1 MAMKSAQLVAALLLL
16 TVTASQPRH
25 LRPARGH
32 VLGDQQLRTR
42 GPGHA
47 LGDQQLRTRGPGHVL
62 GDQQLRTRGP
72 GHVLGDQQL
81 PSVTAAPRA
90 GATPWEAGG
99 RGLGLE
105 QSSLQMLEEL
115 GNTLDLERDI
125 LEVLSSS
132 SSDRGLEHRI
142 LQLVVELEAARLRAG
157 SEEGGLA
164 TPWS

>member
-62 GDQQLRTRGP
+62 GDQQL
-72 GHVLGDQQL
+72 

-115 GNTLDLERDI
+115 GNTLDSERDI
-125 LEVLSSS
+125 LEVLQLRS

-142 LQLVVELEAARLRAG
+142 LQLVVEVEAARLRAG

>member
-47 LGDQQLRTRGPGHVL
+47 LD
-62 GDQQLRTRGP
+62 
-72 GHVLGDQQL
+72 DQQL
-81 PSVTAAPRA
+81 PIVTAAPRA

-115 GNTLDLERDI
+115 GNTLDSERDI
-125 LEVLSSS
+125 LEMLSS

-142 LQLVVELEAARLRAG
+142 LQLVVELEAARLRAR

>member
-47 LGDQQLRTRGPGHVL
+47 LGDQQL
-62 GDQQLRTRGP
+62 
-72 GHVLGDQQL
+72 

-125 LEVLSSS
+125 LEMLSS

>member
-42 GPGHA
+42 GPGH
-47 LGDQQLRTRGPGHVL
+47 VL

-72 GHVLGDQQL
+72 GHALDDQQV

-115 GNTLDLERDI
+115 GNTLDSERDI
-125 LEVLSSS
+125 LEVLSS

>member
-32 VLGDQQLRTR
+32 VLGDEELS
-42 GPGHA
+42 
-47 LGDQQLRTRGPGHVL
+47 
-62 GDQQLRTRGP
+62 
-72 GHVLGDQQL
+72 
-81 PSVTAAPRA
+81 SVTAAPRA

-115 GNTLDLERDI
+115 GNTLDSERDI
-125 LEVLSSS
+125 LEVLSS

>member
-25 LRPARGH
+25 LRPAR
-32 VLGDQQLRTR
+32 
-42 GPGHA
+42 
-47 LGDQQLRTRGPGHVL
+47 GHVL

-115 GNTLDLERDI
+115 GNTLDSERDI
-125 LEVLSSS
+125 LEMLSS

>member
-42 GPGHA
+42 GPE
-47 LGDQQLRTRGPGHVL
+47 HVL
-62 GDQQLRTRGP
+62 D
-72 GHVLGDQQL
+72 DEEL

-115 GNTLDLERDI
+115 GNTLDSERDI
-125 LEVLSSS
+125 LEVLSS

-142 LQLVVELEAARLRAG
+142 LQLLVELEAARLRAG

>member
-25 LRPARGH
+25 LRPAR
-32 VLGDQQLRTR
+32 
-42 GPGHA
+42 
-47 LGDQQLRTRGPGHVL
+47 
-62 GDQQLRTRGP
+62 

-115 GNTLDLERDI
+115 GNTLDSERDI
-125 LEVLSSS
+125 LEVLSS

>member
-32 VLGDQQLRTR
+32 VVGDEE
-42 GPGHA
+42 
-47 LGDQQLRTRGPGHVL
+47 
-62 GDQQLRTRGP
+62 
-72 GHVLGDQQL
+72 L
-81 PSVTAAPRA
+81 PIVTAAPRA

-132 SSDRGLEHRI
+132 SDRGLEHRI

>member
-32 VLGDQQLRTR
+32 VLW
-42 GPGHA
+42 
-47 LGDQQLRTRGPGHVL
+47 DQQLRTRGPGHVL
-62 GDQQLRTRGP
+62 GDEE
-72 GHVLGDQQL
+72 L

-115 GNTLDLERDI
+115 GNTLDSERDI
-125 LEVLSSS
+125 LEVLSS

>member
-1 MAMKSAQLVAALLLL
+1 MASMAMKSAQLVAALLLL

-25 LRPARGH
+25 LRPAR
-32 VLGDQQLRTR
+32 
-42 GPGHA
+42 
-47 LGDQQLRTRGPGHVL
+47 GHVL

-132 SSDRGLEHRI
+132 SDRGLEHRI

>member
-32 VLGDQQLRTR
+32 V
-42 GPGHA
+42 

-125 LEVLSSS
+125 LEMLSS

-142 LQLVVELEAARLRAG
+142 LQLVVELEAARLRTR

>member
-42 GPGHA
+42 GPGH
-47 LGDQQLRTRGPGHVL
+47 VL
-62 GDQQLRTRGP
+62 D
-72 GHVLGDQQL
+72 DEEL

-99 RGLGLE
+99 RGLGPE

-115 GNTLDLERDI
+115 GNTLDSERDI
-125 LEVLSSS
+125 LEVLSS

>member
-25 LRPARGH
+25 LRPAR
-32 VLGDQQLRTR
+32 
-42 GPGHA
+42 
-47 LGDQQLRTRGPGHVL
+47 GHVL

-125 LEVLSSS
+125 LEMLSS

>member
-32 VLGDQQLRTR
+32 
-42 GPGHA
+42 A
-47 LGDQQLRTRGPGHVL
+47 LGDQQLRTRGRGHAL
-62 GDQQLRTRGP
+62 GDE
-72 GHVLGDQQL
+72 QL

-105 QSSLQMLEEL
+105 QSSLQMLQEL
-115 GNTLDLERDI
+115 GNTKDLERDI
-125 LEVLSSS
+125 LEMLQFSS
-132 SSDRGLEHRI
+132 SSDRGLEHRS
-142 LQLVVELEAARLRAG
+142 LQLLVELEAARQRAG
-157 SEEGGLA
+157 SEQGGLA

>member
-25 LRPARGH
+25 LRPAR
-32 VLGDQQLRTR
+32 
-42 GPGHA
+42 
-47 LGDQQLRTRGPGHVL
+47 GHVL

-132 SSDRGLEHRI
+132 SDRGLEHRI

>member
-42 GPGHA
+42 GPGH
-47 LGDQQLRTRGPGHVL
+47 VL
-62 GDQQLRTRGP
+62 GDEE
-72 GHVLGDQQL
+72 L

-132 SSDRGLEHRI
+132 SDRGLEHRI

>member
-25 LRPARGH
+25 LRPAR
-32 VLGDQQLRTR
+32 
-42 GPGHA
+42 
-47 LGDQQLRTRGPGHVL
+47 GHVL

-115 GNTLDLERDI
+115 GNTLDSERDI
-125 LEVLSSS
+125 LEVLSS